1 MILTSV
7 QFLELPSSQA
17 LSKSQVQSPEGTCE
31 PKLGNYVTF

>member
-7 QFLELPSSQA
+7 QFLELPGSQA

-31 PKLGNYVTF
+31 LKPGVWVIM